1 MTTDANLHQ
10 RINDLVAE
18 EHKLR
23 RNGGLD
29 ADGRARLAHL
39 EEQLDTMWDL
49 LRRRDA
55 ARDAG
60 TDPDAV
66 KPASTTQVEGYL
78 Q

>member
-10 RINDLVAE
+10 HINDLVAE
-18 EHKLR
+18 EHELR
-23 RNGGLD
+23 RHGGLD
-29 ADGRARLAHL
+29 DAGKARLSHV

-66 KPASTTQVEGYL
+66 KPSSTTQVEGYL

>member
-18 EHKLR
+18 EHELR
-23 RNGGLD
+23 RHGGLD
-29 ADGRARLAHL
+29 DDGKARLSQL

-60 TDPDAV
+60 TDPEAV
-66 KPASTTQVEGYL
+66 KPASTSQVEGYL

>member
-18 EHKLR
+18 EHELR
-23 RNGGLD
+23 RQGGLD
-29 ADGRARLAHL
+29 ADGKARLTYL

>member
-1 MTTDANLHQ
+1 MTTDANLHHT
-10 RINDLVAE
+10 INDLVAE
-18 EHKLR
+18 EHELR
-23 RNGGLD
+23 RHGGLD
-29 ADGRARLAHL
+29 DAGKARLRDL

-66 KPASTTQVEGYL
+66 KPASPTQVEGYL

>member
-1 MTTDANLHQ
+1 MTTDADLHQ

-23 RNGGLD
+23 GHGGLD
-29 ADGRARLAHL
+29 AEGRARLAQI
-39 EEQLDTMWDL
+39 EEQLDTLWDL
-49 LRRRDA
+49 LRRREA

-66 KPASTTQVEGYL
+66 KPASPTQVEGYL

>member
-18 EHKLR
+18 EHELR
-23 RNGGLD
+23 RHGGLD
-29 ADGRARLAHL
+29 AGGKARLSLL
-39 EEQLDTMWDL
+39 EEQLDTLWDL

-66 KPASTTQVEGYL
+66 KPASTSQVEGYL

>member
-1 MTTDANLHQ
+1 MTTEANLHQ

-18 EHKLR
+18 EHELR
-23 RNGGLD
+23 RHGGLD
-29 ADGRARLAHL
+29 DGGRERLTHI
-39 EEQLDTMWDL
+39 EEQLDTLWDL
-49 LRRRDA
+49 LRRREA

-66 KPASTTQVEGYL
+66 QPAPTNQVESYL

>member
-1 MTTDANLHQ
+1 MTTDSNLHQ
-10 RINDLVAE
+10 HINDLVAE
-18 EHKLR
+18 EHELR
-23 RNGGLD
+23 RHGGLD
-29 ADGRARLAHL
+29 DDGKARLAHL

-66 KPASTTQVEGYL
+66 KPASTRQVEGYL

>member
-10 RINDLVAE
+10 HINDLVAE
-18 EHKLR
+18 EHELR
-23 RNGGLD
+23 RHGGLD
-29 ADGRARLAHL
+29 DAGRERLTHI
-39 EEQLDTMWDL
+39 EEQLDTLWDL
-49 LRRRDA
+49 LRRREA

>member
-18 EHKLR
+18 EHDLR
-23 RNGGLD
+23 RHGGLD
-29 ADGRARLAHL
+29 TDGKARLAHL

>member
-23 RNGGLD
+23 RHGGLD
-29 ADGRARLAHL
+29 ADGRDRLAHL

-66 KPASTTQVEGYL
+66 KPSSTTQVEGYL